1 MAVQVLIGNQKGPL
15 PVQATFMAPGD
26 MPMYLEV
33 TGSVW
38 TQTANKMIGIQVSLD
53 GNVVGT
59 ANIFSNA
66 AATHRAVVPVY
77 IPVKLAQGSHT
88 IQLSVTPNTTTV
100 SDLNDLFTAVLHY

>member
-1 MAVQVLIGNQKGPL
+1 MAVQVLISNQKGPL
-15 PVQATFMAPGD
+15 PIQATFMAPGD

-38 TQTANKMIGIQVSLD
+38 TQTVDNIIGIQVSVD

-66 AATHRAVVPVY
+66 SATHRAVVPVY
-77 IPVKLAQGSHT
+77 LPIKLDQGSHT
-88 IQLSVTPNTTTV
+88 IQLSAAPNTSTV
-100 SDLNDLFTAVLHY
+100 SDYNDFYTAVLHY

>member
-15 PVQATFMAPGD
+15 PIQTSFMAPGD

-38 TQTANKMIGIQVSLD
+38 TQSANQMIGIQVTLD
-53 GNVVGT
+53 GAVIGT

-66 AATHRAVVPVY
+66 ASTHRAVVPVY
-77 IPVKLAQGSHT
+77 LPIKLTQGSHT
-88 IQLSVTPNTTTV
+88 LQLSVAAGTPTV
-100 SDLNDLFTAVLHY
+100 SDLNDRFTATLHY